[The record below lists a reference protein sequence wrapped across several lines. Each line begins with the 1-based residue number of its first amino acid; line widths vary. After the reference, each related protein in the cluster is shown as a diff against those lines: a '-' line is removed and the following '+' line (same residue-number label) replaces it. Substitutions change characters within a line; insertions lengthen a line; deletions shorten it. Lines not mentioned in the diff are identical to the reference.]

1 MKKQIVSF
9 AVQTDKQ
16 GTIQKIGRS
25 VIEQPKVNFKGGS
38 FKSVKWFDDSLLVR
52 YIYREE
58 GESVIKTKQAWL
70 EWFEH
75 NGDKENFA
83 SAESWFYEW
92 SRCRFYARFQRLG
105 SDG

>member
-38 FKSVKWFDDSLLVR
+38 VRWFDDSLLVR

-58 GESVIKTKQAWL
+58 EKPVIKTKQAWL
-70 EWFEH
+70 DWFEH

-83 SAESWFYEW
+83 SAESWFYEMVKMQILCKV
-92 SRCRFYARFQRLG
+92 SRYG
-105 SDG
+105 K

>member
-38 FKSVKWFDDSLLVR
+38 VRWFDDSLLVR

-58 GESVIKTKQAWL
+58 EKPVIKTKQAWL
-70 EWFEH
+70 DWFEH

-83 SAESWFYEW
+83 SAESWFYEMVKMQILCKV
-92 SRCRFYARFQRLG
+92 SRVG
-105 SDG
+105 K

>member
-25 VIEQPKVNFKGGS
+25 VIEQPKVKFKGGS
-38 FKSVKWFDDSLLVR
+38 VRWFDDSLLVR

-58 GESVIKTKQAWL
+58 EKPVIKTKQAWL
-70 EWFEH
+70 DWFEH

-83 SAESWFYEW
+83 SAESWFYEMVKMQILCKV
-92 SRCRFYARFQRLG
+92 SRYG
-105 SDG
+105 K